1 GAAGRACARP
11 DPSSGLH
18 QVRQAA
24 GELRR
29 PPGPRRTRAMVHRHA
44 RDGAGWHILE
54 AMLPPLG
61 TRAPRSSLI
70 DGMLRRLD
78 TGTPWR
84 DPPGRVP
91 GRPRAAASGAG
102 AEAGSGT
109 GSPRRSSE
117 PGSVLGP
124 YPAPAIREASP
135 SRISD
140 RTALGSPC
148 QLLLHRPE
156 VVGGMGDRRERAAE
170 RPFVDQGPLPERVEQ
185 RLVPGAEPIPELA
198 PLLLVH
204 GRDLPALGPVPRL
217 P

>member
-1 GAAGRACARP
+1 RSVKYGPRRGLVPAFGVALAERGSAGAQAAGVAQGRRASDRPAGAAGRACARP

-29 PPGPRRTRAMVHRHA
+29 PPGPRRGRAMVGRHA
-44 RDGAGWHILE
+44 RDSAGWHILE

-91 GRPRAAASGAG
+91 GRPRAAA
-102 AEAGSGT
+102 
-109 GSPRRSSE
+109 
-117 PGSVLGP
+117 
-124 YPAPAIREASP
+124 
-135 SRISD
+135 
-140 RTALGSPC
+140 
-148 QLLLHRPE
+148 
-156 VVGGMGDRRERAAE
+156 
-170 RPFVDQGPLPERVEQ
+170 
-185 RLVPGAEPIPELA
+185 
-198 PLLLVH
+198 
-204 GRDLPALGPVPRL
+204 
-217 P
+217 